1 MNTVSQTAVTPIVP
15 RGERAIKPVSGQITE
30 ALTTLLSMALSRSL
44 TSGRQSERV
53 SAPSF
58 IPRQHTGVVFRNGPG
73 VCLGGAK
80 GSERPRPRHFI
91 YQPAL
96 NLCTYIRRAPSLTGL
111 RGYRENIHTQ
121 KTPGPLWDS
130 RTFLKKFYKKISKN
144 PGNGTRVAPCFRQ
157 QAGAR
162 KVHAVGAQVLG
173 VQGFTGG
180 GNEVRFLARGQ
191 LFRKY
196 FSKNR
201 RGCYGSG
208 LPAGFISRLIRFN
221 SGARNQIK
229 NSNKATAVT

>member
-1 MNTVSQTAVTPIVP
+1 MNTVSQTAVTPITLLS
-15 RGERAIKPVSGQITE
+15 GRAVKPVSGQITE

-44 TSGRQSERV
+44 TGGRQSERV

-58 IPRQHTGVVFRNGPG
+58 IPRQHTGVVFRNDPG

-121 KTPGPLWDS
+121 KTPGPFRDS

-144 PGNGTRVAPCFRQ
+144 PGNGIRVAPCFRQ

-180 GNEVRFLARGQ
+180 GTRFDSSPGANYSENIFQ
-191 LFRKY
+191 KIV
-196 FSKNR
+196 
-201 RGCYGSG
+201 
-208 LPAGFISRLIRFN
+208 AGVMGVVSRLGSYPGLFGSIP
-221 SGARNQIK
+221 AP
-229 NSNKATAVT
+229 ATKLKTQTRQHR